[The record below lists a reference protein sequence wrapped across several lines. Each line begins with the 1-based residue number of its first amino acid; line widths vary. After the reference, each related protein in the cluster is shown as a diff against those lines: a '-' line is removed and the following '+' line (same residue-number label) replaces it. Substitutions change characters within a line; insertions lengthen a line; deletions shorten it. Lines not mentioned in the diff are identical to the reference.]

1 MAIVQVT
8 ERDGNSGRP
17 VPVAVN
23 SGADESPRPSGAQ
36 IVEGR
41 YLVPFILV
49 TSLFLSWAF
58 AASLNDVLIRHF
70 QAALDLTRGQS
81 SLIQLAFYIG
91 YFCAALPAGLVIRKF
106 GYKGGIMV
114 GLALYAAGA
123 FAFYPAA
130 EIRSYAAFLVALYV
144 IAFGL
149 AFLET
154 SANPYVALLGDPS
167 TGSARLNLAQSA
179 YGLGAIAGPIVGG
192 MLILTSVEHTPQQLQ
207 AMSPGAL
214 EAFRAATAATVQKP
228 YLCVGLAVCVLAVVI
243 SLTRFPP
250 LGGDTASSV
259 AKLAS
264 PFRVLRHRRL
274 RWAIVAEFFYVG
286 AQVGIWS
293 FFIDF
298 CKDVM
303 PALHQQRIAYLLSG
317 SLATLMVGRFTG
329 AFIQRRVRP
338 ASHLALYAAINI
350 LLCLAAAYA
359 VGVFAIGALWCT
371 SFFMSIMFP
380 TIFALG
386 VEDLGQEAELASSF
400 LIMSIIGGA
409 LIPPAMGLIAD
420 GIGGTQHIMVVPAF
434 CFAVCLLFALRLPP
448 VGARS

>member
-1 MAIVQVT
+1 
-8 ERDGNSGRP
+8 
-17 VPVAVN
+17 
-23 SGADESPRPSGAQ
+23 
-36 IVEGR
+36 
-41 YLVPFILV
+41 
-49 TSLFLSWAF
+49 
-58 AASLNDVLIRHF
+58 LIRHF

-91 YFCAALPAGLVIRKF
+91 YFCAALPAGLVIRRF
-106 GYKGGIMV
+106 SYKGGILV

-130 EIRSYAAFLVALYV
+130 EARSYAAFLVALYI

-154 SANPYVALLGDPS
+154 SANPYVALLGNPS

-179 YGLGAIAGPIVGG
+179 YGLGAIAGPILGG
-192 MLILTSVEHTPQQLQ
+192 MLILTSVERTPQQLR
-207 AMSPGAL
+207 AMSPAAVD
-214 EAFRAATAATVQKP
+214 AFRAATAATVQKP
-228 YLCVGLAVCVLAVVI
+228 YLCVGLAVCVLAVAI
-243 SLTRFPP
+243 GLTRFPDLEGYATSP
-250 LGGDTASSV
+250 VSRLG
-259 AKLAS
+259 S

-317 SLATLMVGRFTG
+317 SLATLIVGRFTG

-338 ASHLALYAAINI
+338 ARHLALYAAVNI
-350 LLCLAAAYA
+350 LLCLAAAFA
-359 VGVFAIGALWCT
+359 GGVVAIGALWCT

-434 CFAVCLLFALRLPP
+434 CFAVCLLFALRLPS
-448 VGARS
+448 VGAPPVTRSFALDGSHETS

>member
-1 MAIVQVT
+1 MKVGSPAVI
-8 ERDGNSGRP
+8 RANPASASRP
-17 VPVAVN
+17 AR
-23 SGADESPRPSGAQ
+23 AR
-36 IVEGR
+36 IVERR
-41 YLVPFILV
+41 YLLPFVLV

-91 YFCAALPAGLVIRKF
+91 YFCAALPAGLVIGKF
-106 GYKGGIMV
+106 GYKGGILI

-130 EIRSYAAFLVALYV
+130 EIRSYGAFLLALYI

-154 SANPYVALLGDPS
+154 SANPYVAMLGDS
-167 TGSARLNLAQSA
+167 ATGSARLNLAQSA
-179 YGLGAIAGPIVGG
+179 YGLGAVAGPIVGG
-192 MLILTSVEHTPQQLQ
+192 ILIFTSVERTPQQLR
-207 AMSPGAL
+207 AMPPAAA
-214 EAFRAATAATVQKP
+214 EAFRAAAAATVQVP
-228 YLCVGLAVCVLAVVI
+228 YLCIGLTVCALAVAI
-243 SLTRFPP
+243 GLTRFPD
-250 LGGDTASSV
+250 LRGERASAVSGT
-259 AKLAS
+259 AS

-274 RWAIVAEFFYVG
+274 RWAVVAEFFYVG

-298 CKDVM
+298 CKDTM
-303 PALHQQRIAYLLSG
+303 PALKQQHIAFLLSG
-317 SLATLMVGRFTG
+317 SLATLTVGRFTG
-329 AFIQRRVRP
+329 AFIQRRFRP
-338 ASHLALYAAINI
+338 AGHLALYAAINI
-350 LLCLAAAYA
+350 LLCITASYA
-359 VGVFAIGALWCT
+359 VGAVAIGALWCT

-386 VEDLGQEAELASSF
+386 LEDLRQEAQLASSF

-409 LIPPAMGLIAD
+409 LIPPAMGLMAD
-420 GIGGTQHIMVVPAF
+420 RLGSARHIMVVPAC

-448 VGARS
+448 VETRA

>member
-1 MAIVQVT
+1 VVHDPTSGAG
-8 ERDGNSGRP
+8 EGRP
-17 VPVAVN
+17 AAPV
-23 SGADESPRPSGAQ
+23 SGIPGSHSPPPATVVGLVES
-36 IVEGR
+36 R
-41 YLVPFILV
+41 YRLPFILV
-49 TSLFLSWAF
+49 TSLFLSWAL

-91 YFCAALPAGLVIRKF
+91 YFCAALPAGLVIRRF
-106 GYKGGIMV
+106 GYKSGILI

-130 EIRSYAAFLVALYV
+130 AFRSYVAFLAALYI

-154 SANPYVALLGDPS
+154 SANPFVALLGDPS

-192 MLILTSVEHTPQQLQ
+192 MLILTSVERTPEQLK
-207 AMSPGAL
+207 AMSPAAVD
-214 EAFRAATAATVQKP
+214 AFRAATAATVQMP
-228 YLCVGLAVCVLAVVI
+228 YLCIGVAICILAVVI
-243 SLTRFPP
+243 SLTRFPE
-250 LGGDTASSV
+250 LKRHIASSPTPG
-259 AKLAS
+259 S
-264 PFRVLRHRRL
+264 PLRVLRHRRL

-303 PALHQQRIAYLLSG
+303 PGLHQQHIAYLLSG
-317 SLATLMVGRFTG
+317 SLSTLMVGRFTG

-338 ASHLALYAAINI
+338 ERHLALYAAISI
-350 LLCLAAAYA
+350 VLCLIATNAGGVAA
-359 VGVFAIGALWCT
+359 ISALWCT

-386 VEDLGQEAELASSF
+386 VEDLGREADVASSF

-420 GIGGTQHIMVVPAF
+420 RIGGTQHIMVVPAF

-448 VGARS
+448 LEGSRS

>member
-1 MAIVQVT
+1 MAIARVT
-8 ERDGNSGRP
+8 GRDETSGP
-17 VPVAVN
+17 APMAISPGVDQP
-23 SGADESPRPSGAQ
+23 PRPTGAQ

-41 YLVPFILV
+41 YLVPFILI

-106 GYKGGIMV
+106 GYKGGILV

-130 EIRSYAAFLVALYV
+130 EVRSYAAFLAALYV
-144 IAFGL
+144 IAVGL

-192 MLILTSVEHTPQQLQ
+192 MLILTSVELTPRQLQ
-207 AMSPGAL
+207 AMSPQVL
-214 EAFRAATAATVQKP
+214 EAFRSATAATVQKP
-228 YLCVGLAVCVLAVVI
+228 YLCIGLAVCVLAVII
-243 SLTRFPP
+243 SFTRFPP
-250 LGGDTASSV
+250 LDGAAASSV
-259 AKLAS
+259 SRLAS

-286 AQVGIWS
+286 AQVGVWS

-338 ASHLALYAAINI
+338 ASHLALYAAINV

-359 VGVFAIGALWCT
+359 GGGVAIAALWCT

-386 VEDLGQEAELASSF
+386 VEDLGPEAELASSF

-420 GIGGTQHIMVVPAF
+420 RIGGAQHIMVVPAF

-448 VGARS
+448 TGTRS